1 MIGADPSAFGHAL
14 HHELVFFLQLL
25 FELFIELQFIFVFLV
40 VQLFRAC
47 RRNPYC
53 ESNLGLVFVL
63 QSLIHRIGHP
73 GYHQLHA
80 RHHGPCLQFAL
91 NQQQQ
96 PIWQRHRRS

>member
-53 ESNLGLVFVL
+53 EST
-63 QSLIHRIGHP
+63 
-73 GYHQLHA
+73 
-80 RHHGPCLQFAL
+80 
-91 NQQQQ
+91 
-96 PIWQRHRRS
+96 